1 MSSIKPEKIQKMVE
15 AILSYSFCDKMV
27 PYHILSPN
35 LKKLIPP
42 SEFDLFEAFGNVFD
56 TDKIES
62 MLSVQKN
69 LHDKY
74 HKIDFLYRYTRIKA
88 VCSYTKRIDYN
99 FENPKK
105 FEGYYTIDEMVED
118 LFLLPSII
126 SHQIIISA
134 NFKKAGDEEQII
146 DAIHQGSRLRCK
158 EILSQCES
166 TFVNNLK
173 RVVWIEYYIYKGVF
187 EPEKYKRFKTFWNE
201 VSKSDDYNAFGFIW
215 FDILISMLE
224 DLTHS
229 SVEQSQLDSIDYE
242 QILKLAV
249 DGCLND
255 YCLYYDSF
263 EEDSYEREVVYGLKE
278 NNQSLVE
285 EIESSMQPVDFY
297 FDKDNIG
304 NPDYRQF
311 RRYLIF
317 GSSPKEVVMQSL
329 VDLFDKS
336 IPVVAIESENT
347 EQPEIATDEDFIFP
361 DDFANMKPD
370 LSIEW
375 FGGLQTNI
383 ENKYLDK
390 FGALADLLADKGYI
404 DNTPNEKRLFIYRF
418 TGRWRPEGRLKKIGW
433 HKGQNVLFALVR
445 KFIDTDGQTII
456 ERGGRFLDGVDFS
469 KRAVSKEKLSDTMQ
483 KLLNNIFPGV
493 F

>member
-1 MSSIKPEKIQKMVE
+1 
-15 AILSYSFCDKMV
+15 
-27 PYHILSPN
+27 
-35 LKKLIPP
+35 
-42 SEFDLFEAFGNVFD
+42 
-56 TDKIES
+56 
-62 MLSVQKN
+62 
-69 LHDKY
+69 
-74 HKIDFLYRYTRIKA
+74 
-88 VCSYTKRIDYN
+88 
-99 FENPKK
+99 
-105 FEGYYTIDEMVED
+105 
-118 LFLLPSII
+118 
-126 SHQIIISA
+126 
-134 NFKKAGDEEQII
+134 
-146 DAIHQGSRLRCK
+146 
-158 EILSQCES
+158 
-166 TFVNNLK
+166 
-173 RVVWIEYYIYKGVF
+173 VVWIEYYIYKGVF
-187 EPEKYKRFKTFWNE
+187 EPEKYKRFKIFWNE

-263 EEDSYEREVVYGLKE
+263 EEDSYEREVVNGLKKT
-278 NNQSLVE
+278 NQSLVA
-285 EIESSMQPVDFY
+285 EIESSMQLVDFY

-311 RRYLIF
+311 RRYWIF

-336 IPVVAIESENT
+336 IPVVAIEPENS

-370 LSIEW
+370 SSIEW

-418 TGRWRPEGRLKKIGW
+418 TGRWRPDGQLNKIQW
-433 HKGQNVLFALVR
+433 HGCQNVLFALVR
-445 KFIDTDGQTII
+445 KFIDTDGATIKT
-456 ERGGRFLDGVDFS
+456 RGGLFFDEVDFS
-469 KRAVSKEKLSDTMQ
+469 KRRVSKEKLSKPMTT
-483 KLLNNIFPGV
+483 LLNNIFPGV